1 MCNAVPDFPA
11 VFPVVLWGK
20 TRATFVP
27 VGGPLPIG
35 KMVAA
40 LVFAREAERFA
51 LADIA
56 GRGWCIPGG
65 RLEAGETEEQAA
77 RREVWEEIGATL
89 GPLHLIGHCV
99 LFEPVSVASVPGAE
113 SLNAADSSEPA
124 YVMDS
129 SQLAPDENTPAR
141 LIAMYNAQVLARVEI
156 PTGSESQGVRLVSY
170 KDLPDCYFTW
180 DALMEAMFR
189 HAQTMNDE

>member
-1 MCNAVPDFPA
+1 MNEAVP
-11 VFPVVLWGK
+11 VFPTVEWGE

-27 VGGPLPIG
+27 VGALLPVG
-35 KMVAA
+35 TTVAA
-40 LVFAREAERFA
+40 LVFAREGEQFA

-89 GPLHLIGHCV
+89 GPLRLLGHCV
-99 LFEPVSVASVPGAE
+99 LFDSIPLTNNLPPAHAS
-113 SLNAADSSEPA
+113 AA
-124 YVMDS
+124 
-129 SQLAPDENTPAR
+129 PAR
-141 LIAMYNAQVLARVEI
+141 LIAMYLADVRTRTEI
-156 PTGSESQGVRLVSY
+156 PSGSESQGVRIVPY
-170 KDLPDCYFTW
+170 EDLPACYFTW

-189 HAQTMNDE
+189 YAQRMKDEG

>member
-1 MCNAVPDFPA
+1 MRNAVPDFSA

-20 TRATFVP
+20 TQATFVP
-27 VGGPLPIG
+27 VGGPLPVG
-35 KMVAA
+35 EMVAA
-40 LVFAREAERFA
+40 LVFAREAGQFA

-65 RLEAGETEEQAA
+65 RLEAGETAEQAA

-89 GPLHLIGHCV
+89 GSLRLIGHCV
-99 LFEPVSVASVPGAE
+99 LFDTVSVASIPGAE
-113 SLNAADSSEPA
+113 SLNTADSSE
-124 YVMDS
+124 
-129 SQLAPDENTPAR
+129 LAPDENTPAH

-156 PTGSESQGVRLVSY
+156 PTGSELQGVRLVRY
-170 KDLPDCYFTW
+170 EDLPDCYFTW